1 MSKIHYLNSHTQKFR
16 ENKKKLTI
24 DLEQVEGLAI
34 AHDNMGSD
42 KKLVKIFMKSFKNK
56 EDYKSFLSKLP
67 KNIHRPVLHYLV
79 TAYWIAYVCY
89 YYNNKFAE
97 TMGEC
102 LESIDENLILLE
114 SIRFCK
120 KTYYY
125 LNPVVIAPSKK
136 LSTKHLQ

>member
-1 MSKIHYLNSHTQKFR
+1 VSKIHYLNSHTQKFR

-67 KNIHRPVLHYLV
+67 KNIHRPILHYLV

-89 YYNNKFAE
+89 YYNDKFPE

-102 LESIDENLILLE
+102 LESIDENLVLLD

-125 LNPVVIAPSKK
+125 LNPIETIK
-136 LSTKHLQ
+136 

>member
-1 MSKIHYLNSHTQKFR
+1 MSTIHYLNSHIQKFR
-16 ENKKKLTI
+16 EDKKKLTI
-24 DLEQVEGLAI
+24 DLEQVEDLAI

-67 KNIHRPVLHYLV
+67 KNIHGPVLHYLV

-89 YYNNKFAE
+89 YYNDKFPE
-97 TMGEC
+97 TMGEL
-102 LESIDENLILLE
+102 LERIDENLVLLD

-125 LNPVVIAPSKK
+125 LNPIEAAK
-136 LSTKHLQ
+136 

>member
-16 ENKKKLTI
+16 ETKKKLTI
-24 DLEQVEGLAI
+24 NLEQVESLAI
-34 AHDNMGSD
+34 AHDNMGSN
-42 KKLVKIFMKSFKNK
+42 KKLVKVFMKSFKSK

-67 KNIHRPVLHYLV
+67 KDIHRPILHYLV

-89 YYNNKFAE
+89 YYNDKFPE
-97 TMGEC
+97 TMGEL
-102 LESIDENLILLE
+102 LERIDENLVLLD

-125 LNPVVIAPSKK
+125 LNPIETIK
-136 LSTKHLQ
+136 

>member
-34 AHDNMGSD
+34 AHNNIGSD
-42 KKLVKIFMKSFKNK
+42 KKLVKIFMKSFNNK

-67 KNIHRPVLHYLV
+67 KNIYRPALHYLV

-89 YYNNKFAE
+89 YYNDKFVE

-102 LESIDENLILLE
+102 LESIDENLVLLD

-125 LNPVVIAPSKK
+125 LNPIETIK
-136 LSTKHLQ
+136 

>member
-34 AHDNMGSD
+34 AHDNMSSD

-67 KNIHRPVLHYLV
+67 KDIHRPILHYLV

-89 YYNNKFAE
+89 YYKDKFPE
-97 TMGEC
+97 TMGEL
-102 LESIDENLILLE
+102 LEHIDENLVLLD

-125 LNPVVIAPSKK
+125 LNPIETIK
-136 LSTKHLQ
+136 

>member
-67 KNIHRPVLHYLV
+67 KNIHRPILHYLV

-89 YYNNKFAE
+89 YYNDKFPE

-102 LESIDENLILLE
+102 LESIDENLVLLD

-125 LNPVVIAPSKK
+125 LNPIETIK
-136 LSTKHLQ
+136 

>member
-1 MSKIHYLNSHTQKFR
+1 MSTIHYLNSHTQKFR

-56 EDYKSFLSKLP
+56 EDYKSFLRKLP
-67 KNIHRPVLHYLV
+67 KNIHRPILHYLV

-89 YYNNKFAE
+89 YYNDKFAE

-102 LESIDENLILLE
+102 LESIDENLVLLD

-125 LNPVVIAPSKK
+125 LNPIETIK
-136 LSTKHLQ
+136 

>member
-34 AHDNMGSD
+34 THDNMDSD

-67 KNIHRPVLHYLV
+67 KDIHRPILHYLV

-89 YYNNKFAE
+89 YYNDKFAE

-102 LESIDENLILLE
+102 LESIDENLVLLD

-125 LNPVVIAPSKK
+125 LNPIETIK
-136 LSTKHLQ
+136 

>member
-1 MSKIHYLNSHTQKFR
+1 MSKIHYLNNHTQKFR
-16 ENKKKLTI
+16 ETKKKPTI
-24 DLEQVEGLAI
+24 DLEQVESLAI

-67 KNIHRPVLHYLV
+67 KDIHRPILHYLV

-89 YYNNKFAE
+89 YYKDKFPE
-97 TMGEC
+97 TMGEL
-102 LESIDENLILLE
+102 LEHIDENLVLLD

-125 LNPVVIAPSKK
+125 LNPIETIK
-136 LSTKHLQ
+136 

>member
-1 MSKIHYLNSHTQKFR
+1 VSKIHYLNSHTQKFR

-34 AHDNMGSD
+34 AQYGNMGSD
-42 KKLVKIFMKSFKNK
+42 KKLVKIFMKSFNNK

-89 YYNNKFAE
+89 YYNDKFPE
-97 TMGEC
+97 TMGEL
-102 LESIDENLILLE
+102 LERIDENLVLLD

-125 LNPVVIAPSKK
+125 LNPIETIK
-136 LSTKHLQ
+136 

>member
-1 MSKIHYLNSHTQKFR
+1 VSTIHYLNSHIQKFR
-16 ENKKKLTI
+16 EDKKKLTI

-67 KNIHRPVLHYLV
+67 KNIHRPILHYLV

-89 YYNNKFAE
+89 YYNDKFPE

-102 LESIDENLILLE
+102 LERIDENLVLLD

-125 LNPVVIAPSKK
+125 LNPIETIK
-136 LSTKHLQ
+136 

>member
-1 MSKIHYLNSHTQKFR
+1 MSTIHYLNSHIQKFR
-16 ENKKKLTI
+16 EDKKKLTI
-24 DLEQVEGLAI
+24 DLEQVEDLAI

-67 KNIHRPVLHYLV
+67 KNIHRPILHYLV

-89 YYNNKFAE
+89 YYNDKFPE
-97 TMGEC
+97 TMGEL
-102 LESIDENLILLE
+102 LERIDENLVLLD

-125 LNPVVIAPSKK
+125 LNPIETIK
-136 LSTKHLQ
+136 

>member
-16 ENKKKLTI
+16 EDKKKLTI

-34 AHDNMGSD
+34 AQYGNMGSD

-89 YYNNKFAE
+89 YYNDKFPE
-97 TMGEC
+97 TMGEL
-102 LESIDENLILLE
+102 LERIDENLVLLD

-125 LNPVVIAPSKK
+125 LSPIETAK
-136 LSTKHLQ
+136 

>member
-1 MSKIHYLNSHTQKFR
+1 MSTIHYLNSHIQKFR
-16 ENKKKLTI
+16 EDKKKLTI
-24 DLEQVEGLAI
+24 DLEQVEDLAI

-67 KNIHRPVLHYLV
+67 KDIHRPILHYLV

-89 YYNNKFAE
+89 YYNDKFPE
-97 TMGEC
+97 TMGEL
-102 LESIDENLILLE
+102 LERIDENLVLLD

-125 LNPVVIAPSKK
+125 LNPIETIK
-136 LSTKHLQ
+136 

>member
-1 MSKIHYLNSHTQKFR
+1 MSTIHYLSSHTQKFR

-67 KNIHRPVLHYLV
+67 KNIHGPVLHYLV

-89 YYNNKFAE
+89 YYNDKFPE
-97 TMGEC
+97 TMGEL
-102 LESIDENLILLE
+102 LERIDENLVLLD

-125 LNPVVIAPSKK
+125 LNPIETAK
-136 LSTKHLQ
+136 

>member
-67 KNIHRPVLHYLV
+67 KNIHRPILHYLV

-89 YYNNKFAE
+89 YYNDKFPE
-97 TMGEC
+97 TMGEF
-102 LESIDENLILLE
+102 LERIDENLVLLD

-125 LNPVVIAPSKK
+125 LNPIETAK
-136 LSTKHLQ
+136 

>member
-24 DLEQVEGLAI
+24 DLEQVESLAI
-34 AHDNMGSD
+34 AHDNMGSN
-42 KKLVKIFMKSFKNK
+42 KKLVKVFMKSFKSK

-67 KNIHRPVLHYLV
+67 KNIHRPILHYLV

-89 YYNNKFAE
+89 YYNDKFPE
-97 TMGEC
+97 TMGEL
-102 LESIDENLILLE
+102 LESIDENLVLLD

-125 LNPVVIAPSKK
+125 LNPIETIK
-136 LSTKHLQ
+136 

>member
-24 DLEQVEGLAI
+24 NLEQVESLAI

-67 KNIHRPVLHYLV
+67 KDIHRPILHYLV

-89 YYNNKFAE
+89 YYNDKFPE

-102 LESIDENLILLE
+102 LESIDENLVLLD

-125 LNPVVIAPSKK
+125 LNPIETIK
-136 LSTKHLQ
+136 

>member
-16 ENKKKLTI
+16 ETKKKLTI

-34 AHDNMGSD
+34 AHDNMSSD

-67 KNIHRPVLHYLV
+67 KNMHRPILHYLV
-79 TAYWIAYVCY
+79 TTYWIAYECY
-89 YYNNKFAE
+89 YHNHKFPE
-97 TMGEC
+97 TMGEL
-102 LESIDENLILLE
+102 LERIDENLVLLD

-125 LNPVVIAPSKK
+125 LNPIETIK
-136 LSTKHLQ
+136 

>member
-16 ENKKKLTI
+16 ETKKKLTI
-24 DLEQVEGLAI
+24 NLEQVESLAI
-34 AHDNMGSD
+34 AHDNMGSN
-42 KKLVKIFMKSFKNK
+42 KKLVKVFMKSFKSK

-67 KNIHRPVLHYLV
+67 KDIHRPILHYLV

-89 YYNNKFAE
+89 YYNDKFPE

-102 LESIDENLILLE
+102 LERIDENLVLLD

-125 LNPVVIAPSKK
+125 LNPIETAR
-136 LSTKHLQ
+136 

>member
-16 ENKKKLTI
+16 ETKKKLTI
-24 DLEQVEGLAI
+24 DLEQVESLAI
-34 AHDNMGSD
+34 AHDNMSSN
-42 KKLVKIFMKSFKNK
+42 KKLVKVFMKSFKNK

-89 YYNNKFAE
+89 YYNDKFPE
-97 TMGEC
+97 TMGEL
-102 LESIDENLILLE
+102 LERIDENLVLLD

-125 LNPVVIAPSKK
+125 LNPIETIK
-136 LSTKHLQ
+136 

>member
-1 MSKIHYLNSHTQKFR
+1 MSTIHYLNSHIQKFR
-16 ENKKKLTI
+16 EDKKKLTI
-24 DLEQVEGLAI
+24 DLEQVESLAV

-67 KNIHRPVLHYLV
+67 KNIHRPILHYLV

-89 YYNNKFAE
+89 YYNDKFPE
-97 TMGEC
+97 TMGEF
-102 LESIDENLILLE
+102 LERIDENLVLLD

-125 LNPVVIAPSKK
+125 LNPIETIK
-136 LSTKHLQ
+136 

>member
-16 ENKKKLTI
+16 ETKKKLTI
-24 DLEQVEGLAI
+24 DLEQVESLAI
-34 AHDNMGSD
+34 AHDNMGSN
-42 KKLVKIFMKSFKNK
+42 KKLVKVFMKSFKSK

-67 KNIHRPVLHYLV
+67 KDIHRPILHYLV

-89 YYNNKFAE
+89 YYNDKFPE
-97 TMGEC
+97 TMGEL
-102 LESIDENLILLE
+102 LERIDENLVLLD

-125 LNPVVIAPSKK
+125 LNPIETIK
-136 LSTKHLQ
+136 

>member
-1 MSKIHYLNSHTQKFR
+1 VSKIHYLNSHTQKFR

-24 DLEQVEGLAI
+24 DLEQVESLAI
-34 AHDNMGSD
+34 AHNNIGSD

-67 KNIHRPVLHYLV
+67 KDIHRPILHYLV

-89 YYNNKFAE
+89 YYNDKFPE

-102 LESIDENLILLE
+102 LESIDENLVLLD

-125 LNPVVIAPSKK
+125 LNPIETIK
-136 LSTKHLQ
+136 

>member
-1 MSKIHYLNSHTQKFR
+1 MIKA
-16 ENKKKLTI
+16 
-24 DLEQVEGLAI
+24 D
-34 AHDNMGSD
+34 SD

-67 KNIHRPVLHYLV
+67 KNIHRPILHYLV

-89 YYNNKFAE
+89 YYNDKFPE
-97 TMGEC
+97 TMGEL
-102 LESIDENLILLE
+102 LERIDENLVLLD

-125 LNPVVIAPSKK
+125 LNPIEAAYQKR
-136 LSTKHLQ
+136 

>member
-1 MSKIHYLNSHTQKFR
+1 MSTIHYLNSHIQKFR
-16 ENKKKLTI
+16 EDKKKLTI
-24 DLEQVEGLAI
+24 DLEQVEDLAI

-67 KNIHRPVLHYLV
+67 KNIHRPILHYLV

-89 YYNNKFAE
+89 YYNDKFPE
-97 TMGEC
+97 TMGEF
-102 LESIDENLILLE
+102 LERIDENLVLLD

-125 LNPVVIAPSKK
+125 LNPIETAK
-136 LSTKHLQ
+136 

>member
-16 ENKKKLTI
+16 ETKKKLTI
-24 DLEQVEGLAI
+24 DLEQVESLAI
-34 AHDNMGSD
+34 AHDNMGSN
-42 KKLVKIFMKSFKNK
+42 KKLVKVFMKSFKSK

-67 KNIHRPVLHYLV
+67 KDIHRPILHYLV

-89 YYNNKFAE
+89 YYNDKFPE
-97 TMGEC
+97 TMGEL
-102 LESIDENLILLE
+102 LEHIDENLVLLD

-125 LNPVVIAPSKK
+125 LNPIETAK
-136 LSTKHLQ
+136 

>member
-1 MSKIHYLNSHTQKFR
+1 
-16 ENKKKLTI
+16 
-24 DLEQVEGLAI
+24 
-34 AHDNMGSD
+34 MGSED
-42 KKLVKIFMKSFKNK
+42 KKIVKVFMKSFKNK

-89 YYNNKFAE
+89 YYNDKFPE

-102 LESIDENLILLE
+102 LESIDENLVLLD

-125 LNPVVIAPSKK
+125 LNPIETIK
-136 LSTKHLQ
+136 

>member
-24 DLEQVEGLAI
+24 DLEQVESLAI

-42 KKLVKIFMKSFKNK
+42 KKLVKIFMKSFNNK

-89 YYNNKFAE
+89 YYNDKFPE
-97 TMGEC
+97 TMGEF
-102 LESIDENLILLE
+102 LESIDENLVLLD

-125 LNPVVIAPSKK
+125 LNPIETIK
-136 LSTKHLQ
+136 

>member
-16 ENKKKLTI
+16 ETKKKLRI
-24 DLEQVEGLAI
+24 DLEQVESLAI
-34 AHDNMGSD
+34 AHDNMGSN
-42 KKLVKIFMKSFKNK
+42 KKLVKIFMKSFKSK

-67 KNIHRPVLHYLV
+67 KDIHRPILHYLV

-89 YYNNKFAE
+89 YYNDKFPE
-97 TMGEC
+97 TIGEL
-102 LESIDENLILLE
+102 LERIDENLVLLD

-125 LNPVVIAPSKK
+125 LNPIETAK
-136 LSTKHLQ
+136 

>member
-67 KNIHRPVLHYLV
+67 KNIHRPILHYLV

-89 YYNNKFAE
+89 YYNDKFPE
-97 TMGEC
+97 TMGEF
-102 LESIDENLILLE
+102 LERIDENLVLLD

-125 LNPVVIAPSKK
+125 LNPIETIK
-136 LSTKHLQ
+136 

>member
-1 MSKIHYLNSHTQKFR
+1 VSTIHYLNSHIQKFR
-16 ENKKKLTI
+16 EDKKKLTI

-34 AHDNMGSD
+34 AQYGNMGSD

-89 YYNNKFAE
+89 YYNDKFPE
-97 TMGEC
+97 TMGEL
-102 LESIDENLILLE
+102 LERIDENLVLLD

-125 LNPVVIAPSKK
+125 LNPIETAK
-136 LSTKHLQ
+136 

>member
-16 ENKKKLTI
+16 ETKKKLTI

-67 KNIHRPVLHYLV
+67 KDIHRPILHYLV

-89 YYNNKFAE
+89 YYNDKFPE

-102 LESIDENLILLE
+102 LESIDENLVLLD

-125 LNPVVIAPSKK
+125 LNPIEAAK
-136 LSTKHLQ
+136 

>member
-24 DLEQVEGLAI
+24 DLEQVESLAI
-34 AHDNMGSD
+34 AHDNMGSN
-42 KKLVKIFMKSFKNK
+42 KKLVKVFMKSFKSK

-67 KNIHRPVLHYLV
+67 KNIHRPILHYLV

-89 YYNNKFAE
+89 YYNDKFPE

-102 LESIDENLILLE
+102 LERIDENLVLLD

-125 LNPVVIAPSKK
+125 LNPIETIK
-136 LSTKHLQ
+136 

>member
-34 AHDNMGSD
+34 AQYGNMGSD

-67 KNIHRPVLHYLV
+67 KNIYRPALHYLV

-89 YYNNKFAE
+89 YYNDKFPE
-97 TMGEC
+97 TMGAL
-102 LESIDENLILLE
+102 LERIDENLVLID

-125 LNPVVIAPSKK
+125 LNPIETIK
-136 LSTKHLQ
+136 

>member
-1 MSKIHYLNSHTQKFR
+1 MSKIHYLNSHIQKFR
-16 ENKKKLTI
+16 EDKKKLTI

-34 AHDNMGSD
+34 THDNMDSD

-67 KNIHRPVLHYLV
+67 KNIHRPILHYLV

-89 YYNNKFAE
+89 YYNDKFPE

-102 LESIDENLILLE
+102 LESIDENLVLLD

-120 KTYYY
+120 KIYYY
-125 LNPVVIAPSKK
+125 LNPIETIK
-136 LSTKHLQ
+136 

>member
-16 ENKKKLTI
+16 ENKKKLTV

-89 YYNNKFAE
+89 YYNDKFPE

-102 LESIDENLILLE
+102 LESIDENLVLLD

-125 LNPVVIAPSKK
+125 LNPIETIK
-136 LSTKHLQ
+136 

>member
-1 MSKIHYLNSHTQKFR
+1 MSTIHYLNSHIQKFR
-16 ENKKKLTI
+16 EDKKKLTI

-89 YYNNKFAE
+89 YYNDKFPE

-102 LESIDENLILLE
+102 LESIDENLVLLD

-125 LNPVVIAPSKK
+125 LNPIETIK
-136 LSTKHLQ
+136 

>member
-1 MSKIHYLNSHTQKFR
+1 MSTIHYLNSHIQKFR
-16 ENKKKLTI
+16 EDKKKLTI
-24 DLEQVEGLAI
+24 DLEQVEDLAI

-67 KNIHRPVLHYLV
+67 KNIHRPILHYLV

-89 YYNNKFAE
+89 YYNDKFPE
-97 TMGEC
+97 TMGEL
-102 LESIDENLILLE
+102 LESIDENLVLLD

-125 LNPVVIAPSKK
+125 LNPIETIK
-136 LSTKHLQ
+136 

>member
-24 DLEQVEGLAI
+24 DLEQVEDLAI

-56 EDYKSFLSKLP
+56 EDYKSFLNKLP
-67 KNIHRPVLHYLV
+67 KDIHRPILHYLV

-89 YYNNKFAE
+89 YYNDKFPE

-102 LESIDENLILLE
+102 LESIDENLVLLD

-125 LNPVVIAPSKK
+125 LNPIETIK
-136 LSTKHLQ
+136 